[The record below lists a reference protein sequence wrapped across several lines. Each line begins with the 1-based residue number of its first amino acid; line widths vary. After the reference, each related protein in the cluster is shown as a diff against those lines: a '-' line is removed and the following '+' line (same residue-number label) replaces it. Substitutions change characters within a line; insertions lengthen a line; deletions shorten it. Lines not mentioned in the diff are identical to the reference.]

1 MCGSGSPTGGPT
13 MVNACKAAD
22 VKGVETLAT
31 AQGRVEAA
39 RREAEDARMKQ
50 LIQQQLYG
58 FFATQET
65 PMPLAAAGEEDSIPG
80 GNVFRADGLPQQGSY
95 AAPLTT
101 FGDRLREQG
110 QRPQRD
116 NLQAAQYT
124 FDGDTLVLHVAAPP
138 VVLGGGA
145 RRPRQRSTQQPS
157 SAYST
162 GGSAS
167 RSRASP
173 AQDSPTDYPSR
184 DSEHAGVVVA
194 PSWAVEHARGVF
206 LANAPAVT
214 NTADGGDEMSL
225 DIARLGREAATAA
238 CEPPATK
245 GSPPRRKFRESQPQA
260 PPRPPFDKLELVVA
274 NVAHAKASKDKAA
287 AKKRHDI
294 EDDEDNDD
302 QDSDEGLGLASL
314 VGAQAAA
321 TKAAWPTGKGK
332 AARGKK
338 RGRVRK
344 LLATACVT
352 YGITPAFGQRLGAVV
367 HSSVEA
373 IDDGHRFRSAYL
385 RKHWETHVHNGDT
398 WFALDVVRERYLRHG
413 TDNLGSPEFTGL
425 TELHKDRSARPGR
438 EAVAPRATF
447 TKDVTK
453 DSGKGKAKAEAPA
466 GGKAD

>member
-80 GNVFRADGLPQQGSY
+80 GNGLRALNICLLFGADAIERDVAEVAGVPAASLRVFPSEQAALEGSY

-110 QRPQRD
+110 QRPQHD

-124 FDGDTLVLHVAAPP
+124 FDGDTLVLHVC
-138 VVLGGGA
+138 
-145 RRPRQRSTQQPS
+145 
-157 SAYST
+157 
-162 GGSAS
+162 
-167 RSRASP
+167 
-173 AQDSPTDYPSR
+173 QDSPTDYPSR

-214 NTADGGDEMSL
+214 NPADGGDEMSL
-225 DIARLGREAATAA
+225 DISRLGREAAAAA
-238 CEPPATK
+238 CGPPATK

-260 PPRPPFDKLELVVA
+260 PPRPPFDKLELVAA
-274 NVAHAKASKDKAA
+274 NVAHAKASKDKVA

-321 TKAAWPTGKGK
+321 TK
-332 AARGKK
+332 
-338 RGRVRK
+338 
-344 LLATACVT
+344 
-352 YGITPAFGQRLGAVV
+352 RLGAVV

-398 WFALDVVRERYLRHG
+398 CFALDVVRERYLRHG

-425 TELHKDRSARPGR
+425 TESARPGR